1 MKVAINGR
9 RSSMALALAAAL
21 GLAVSSAQARI
32 TKIEITSVE
41 SPTFKDPVTGMARAF
56 GTAGAYEKLRG
67 KAYGEVDP
75 HDRRNRVITD
85 IELSPRNARGNVEYS
100 MDIYILKPV
109 NLRDG
114 NDKLFVEV
122 NNRGNKL
129 FGPFNGFDNATT
141 TSSTLAYPA
150 ATLDKSQARL
160 TVKSHLREPATDIAA
175 SGWDYTSDAGTAIKL
190 TSGPFLQSAIYE
202 FTYIAK
208 NPLVAG
214 LGFAAT
220 RDFVSFLRHARADD
234 LGNPNP
240 LARHV
245 KHTLTFSISQ
255 PARYLNDYE
264 TLGFNE
270 DERGRRVID
279 GILNWIGGGSGIGM
293 HVRFAQPGRTE
304 RNRQNHRYPE
314 ANFPFTYE
322 RFKDPYSHDKAGR
335 RACARSSSR
344 STTG

>member
-1 MKVAINGR
+1 MKVAISGR
-9 RSSMALALAAAL
+9 RSSIALAFAAAL

-100 MDIYILKPV
+100 MDIYILNPV

-129 FGPFNGFDNATT
+129 FGPFNGSGGGNNPTTAADAGDAFLMNQGYSLAWNGWDISAPAGNNNLTITVPVATHRDGSTITGPSYEYIVFDNAT
-141 TSSTLAYPA
+141 
-150 ATLDKSQARL
+150 
-160 TVKSHLREPATDIAA
+160 
-175 SGWDYTSDAGTAIKL
+175 
-190 TSGPFLQSAIYE
+190 
-202 FTYIAK
+202 
-208 NPLVAG
+208 NPLVSG
-214 LGFAAT
+214 LGFPAT
-220 RDFVSFLRHARADD
+220 RDFISFLRHAKADD
-234 LGNPNP
+234 LGNPTP
-240 LARHV
+240 LAHHV

-279 GILNWIGGGSGIGM
+279 GILNWIGGG
-293 HVRFAQPGRTE
+293 
-304 RNRQNHRYPE
+304 
-314 ANFPFTYE
+314 
-322 RFKDPYSHDKAGR
+322 
-335 RACARSSSR
+335 
-344 STTG
+344 